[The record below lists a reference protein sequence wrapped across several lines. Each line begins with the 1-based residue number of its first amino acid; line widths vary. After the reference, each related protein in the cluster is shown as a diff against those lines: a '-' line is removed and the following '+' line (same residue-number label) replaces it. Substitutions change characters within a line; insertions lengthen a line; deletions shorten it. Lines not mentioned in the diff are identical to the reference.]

1 MMVMKGIVKQKMN
14 TSMKNIKNTLLI
26 GFLILGLSSCDDF
39 LEVPSETNLTSA
51 TFFQS
56 QNDFEKAVNGAYAP
70 LRGLFAS
77 GANAATG
84 SWLMGEMHSDNTR
97 YKYNPNF
104 RATIDQEN
112 IADFTVIPTNSAAL
126 NKYRGYYSIVARAN
140 QILSSIDD
148 IDFDVAVK
156 DNLKGEALFL
166 RALSYFDLVQYFGR
180 IPLHLEPST
189 SLTDVALPLSEVS
202 DIYTQIISD
211 ATQAASL
218 LPVKSVQQPGRA
230 TSGAAKTLLG
240 NVYVVQEDW
249 SAAETILKE
258 VVNSGEYTLVANYAD
273 VFRTTNKN
281 NSESVFEVQYR
292 QGQDGYSSN
301 FVYSFFPMPITAP
314 ELTATMANYG
324 VTPAAVNGLV
334 QEGYNIPS
342 PDIIAAYEVGDER
355 KAASIGTATAGGVD
369 YPFILKY
376 LHPHTTA
383 ALTDDNWPIYRY
395 AEVLLFLAEAL
406 DEQGKSAEALPYL
419 NEVRDR
425 AGLDDIGATTNLRDV
440 IFNERRVEL
449 AFENKRWLDLV
460 RTGRAVDV
468 ITAFGA
474 KVKANPVNYYFP
486 PGQAP
491 VPAAFTQIDLTFP
504 LPADEALLTPYF

>member
-1 MMVMKGIVKQKMN
+1 MN
-14 TSMKNIKNTLLI
+14 TTMKNRNSAILI
-26 GFLILGLSSCDDF
+26 GLFLGLSACSDF
-39 LEVPSETNLTSA
+39 LELPSETNLTST

-56 QNDFEKAVNGAYAP
+56 QNDFQKAVNGAYEP
-70 LRGLFAS
+70 LRGLFNS

-112 IADFTVIPTNSAAL
+112 IADFTVISTNTAAL
-126 NKYRGYYSIVARAN
+126 NKYRGYYLVIARAN
-140 QILSSIDD
+140 QILSNIDGV
-148 IDFDVAVK
+148 DFDATTK
-156 DNLKGEALFL
+156 NNIKGQALFL
-166 RALSYFDLVQYFGR
+166 RALSYFDLVQYFGE
-180 IPLHLEPST
+180 IPLHLIPST
-189 SLTDVALPLSEVS
+189 SLNDVALPLSEVS
-202 DIYTQIISD
+202 VVYDQIIAD
-211 ATQAASL
+211 ATEAASL
-218 LPVKSVQQPGRA
+218 LPVKSAQEPGRA

-240 NVYVVQEDW
+240 NVYVVLQDW
-249 SAAETILKE
+249 SGAETVLKE
-258 VVNSGEYTLVANYAD
+258 VVNSGEYALVPNYAD
-273 VFRTTNKN
+273 VFSTSNKN
-281 NSESVFEVQYR
+281 NTESVFEVQYR

-301 FVYSFFPMPITAP
+301 FVYSFFPMPISAA

-334 QEGYNIPS
+334 QEGYNLPS
-342 PDIIAAYEVGDER
+342 PEIIAAYEPGDER

-395 AEVLLFLAEAL
+395 AEVLLLLAEAL

-419 NEVRDR
+419 NAVRAR
-425 AGLDDIGATTNLRDV
+425 AGLDDIESTTGLRDV

-468 ITAFGA
+468 MTAFGA
-474 KVKANPVNYYFP
+474 SVKANPENYYFP

-491 VPAAFTQIDLTFP
+491 VPSAFTQIDLTFP
-504 LPADEALLTPYF
+504 LPAAEAQLSPYF

>member
-1 MMVMKGIVKQKMN
+1 MK
-14 TSMKNIKNTLLI
+14 TTMKNRNSTILI
-26 GFLILGLSSCDDF
+26 GLLMIGLVSCSDF
-39 LEVPSETNLTSA
+39 LELPSETNLTST
-51 TFFQS
+51 TFFKS
-56 QNDFEKAVNGAYAP
+56 QNDFEKAVNGAYEP

-112 IADFTVIPTNSAAL
+112 IADFTVIPTNTAAL
-126 NKYRGYYSIVARAN
+126 NKYRGYYLVIARAN
-140 QILSSIDD
+140 QILSTIDGV
-148 IDFDVAVK
+148 DFDAAVK
-156 DNLKGEALFL
+156 NNLKGQALFL
-166 RALSYFDLVQYFGR
+166 RALSYFDLVQYFGK
-180 IPLHLEPST
+180 IPLHLVPST
-189 SLTDVALPLSEVS
+189 SLNDVALPLSEVS
-202 DIYTQIISD
+202 DIYVQIIED

-218 LPVKSVQQPGRA
+218 LPAKSAQQAGRA

-240 NVYVVQEDW
+240 NVYVVLEDW
-249 SAAETILKE
+249 SAAETVLKE
-258 VVNSGEYTLVANYAD
+258 VVNSNEYELLTNYAD
-273 VFRTTNKN
+273 VFATSNKN

-301 FVYSFFPMPITAP
+301 FVYSFFPMPITAA

-342 PDIIAAYEVGDER
+342 PEIIAAYEPGDER

-383 ALTDDNWPIYRY
+383 GLTDDNWPIYRY
-395 AEVLLFLAEAL
+395 AEVLLLLAEAL
-406 DEQGKSAEALPYL
+406 DEQGKSTEALTYL
-419 NEVRDR
+419 NAVRDR
-425 AGLDDIGATTNLRDV
+425 AGLDDVVSTTGLRDV

-468 ITAFGA
+468 MTAFGA
-474 KVKANPVNYYFP
+474 SVKANPENYYFP

-491 VPAAFTQIDLTFP
+491 VPSAFTQIDLTFP
-504 LPADEALLTPYF
+504 LPAAEAQLSPYF

>member
-1 MMVMKGIVKQKMN
+1 MK
-14 TSMKNIKNTLLI
+14 TSMKNIKRAILI
-26 GFLILGLSSCDDF
+26 GSLVLGLSSCEDF
-39 LEVPSETNLTSA
+39 LELPSETNLTSA
-51 TFFQS
+51 TFFKS
-56 QNDFEKAVNGAYAP
+56 QNDFVKAVNGAYAP
-70 LRGLFAS
+70 LRGLYAS

-126 NKYRGYYSIVARAN
+126 NKYRGYYSVIARTN
-140 QILSSIDD
+140 QILSTIDGV
-148 IDFDVAVK
+148 DFDAAVK
-156 DNLKGEALFL
+156 SNLKGQALFL
-166 RALSYFDLVQYFGR
+166 RAFSYFDLVQYFGKV
-180 IPLHLEPST
+180 PLHLEPST
-189 SLTDVALPLSEVS
+189 SLNDVALPLAEVS
-202 DIYTQIISD
+202 DIYAQIISD
-211 ATQAASL
+211 ATEAASL
-218 LPVKSVQQPGRA
+218 LPDKSVQEPGRA

-240 NVYVVQEDW
+240 NVHVVLQNW
-249 SAAETILKE
+249 SAAETVLKE
-258 VVNSGEYTLVANYAD
+258 VVNSGKYALVSDYAN
-273 VFRTTNKN
+273 VFMTNNKN
-281 NSESVFEVQYR
+281 NSESVFEIQYR

-314 ELTATMANYG
+314 ELTATLAKYG
-324 VTPAAVNGLV
+324 VAPAAVNGLV

-342 PDIIAAYEVGDER
+342 PEIIAAYEVGDER

-383 ALTDDNWPIYRY
+383 ALTDDNWPVYRY
-395 AEVLLFLAEAL
+395 AEVLLLLAEAL
-406 DEQGKSAEALPYL
+406 DEQGKSTEALPFL

-425 AGLDDIGATTNLRDV
+425 AGLDDIVATTGLRDI
-440 IFNERRVEL
+440 IFKERRVEL

-468 ITAFGA
+468 MTTFGA
-474 KVKANPVNYYFP
+474 SVKANPQAYYFP
-486 PGQAP
+486 PGQQP
-491 VPAAFTQIDLTFP
+491 VPAAFTNIDLLFP
-504 LPADEALLTPYF
+504 LPADEALLSPYF

>member
-1 MMVMKGIVKQKMN
+1 MK
-14 TSMKNIKNTLLI
+14 TSMKNIKSAILI
-26 GFLILGLSSCDDF
+26 GCLMLGLSSCEDF
-39 LEVPSETNLTSA
+39 LELPSETNLTSA
-51 TFFQS
+51 TFFKS
-56 QNDFEKAVNGAYAP
+56 QNDFMKAVNGAYAP

-126 NKYRGYYSIVARAN
+126 NKYRGYYSVIARAN
-140 QILSSIDD
+140 QILGTIDGV
-148 IDFDVAVK
+148 DFDAAVK
-156 DNLKGEALFL
+156 SNLKGQALFL
-166 RALSYFDLVQYFGR
+166 RAFSYFDLVQYFGK

-202 DIYTQIISD
+202 DIYAQIISD
-211 ATQAASL
+211 ATEAASL
-218 LPVKSVQQPGRA
+218 LPDKSVQEPGRA

-240 NVYVVQEDW
+240 NVHVVMKNW
-249 SAAETILKE
+249 GAAETVLKE
-258 VVNSGEYTLVANYAD
+258 VVNSGKYALVPDYAN
-273 VFRTTNKN
+273 VFMTTNKN

-314 ELTATMANYG
+314 ELTATLAKYG
-324 VTPAAVNGLV
+324 VAPAAVNGLV

-342 PDIIAAYEVGDER
+342 PEIIAAYEAGDER
-355 KAASIGTATAGGVD
+355 KAASIGTATARGVD

-376 LHPHTTA
+376 LHPHATA
-383 ALTDDNWPIYRY
+383 ALTDYNWPVYRY
-395 AEVLLFLAEAL
+395 AEVLLLLAEAL
-406 DEQGKSAEALPYL
+406 DEQGKSSEALPFL

-425 AGLDDIGATTNLRDV
+425 AGLDDITSTTGLRDV

-468 ITAFGA
+468 ISAFGA
-474 KVKANPVNYYFP
+474 SVKANPQDYYFP
-486 PGQAP
+486 AGQQP
-491 VPAAFTQIDLTFP
+491 VPAAFTTIDLTFP
-504 LPADEALLTPYF
+504 LPADEALLSPYF